1 MIKRHLLAAALLVG
15 FETAPVFAADNTLA
29 QQQKSLVATL
39 QQILTQHLG
48 IDRCSLEEVDSRT
61 SFVVQI
67 YCPEADTAR
76 LLGQSGMLL
85 RSLKI
90 LFNDLYLDWQQRQL
104 GSGFAWEKAKRMHL
118 LFIEKE

>member
-1 MIKRHLLAAALLVG
+1 MIRKNLLAAALLVG
-15 FETAPVFAADNTLA
+15 FAATPVSAADAMA
-29 QQQKSLVATL
+29 QQHVALVATL

-48 IDRCSLEEVDSRT
+48 LDSCTLDTVDSET

-67 YCPEADTAR
+67 FCHKTDTPR
-76 LLGQSGMLL
+76 LLGQSGMFL

-104 GSGFAWEKAKRMHL
+104 GGGFAWEQAKKMHL
-118 LFIEKE
+118 RFIEKE

>member
-1 MIKRHLLAAALLVG
+1 MIRRHLLAAALLVG
-15 FETAPVFAADNTLA
+15 FEAAPVSAADTQA
-29 QQQKSLVATL
+29 QQQKALVATL

-48 IDRCSLEEVDSRT
+48 IDSCTLEEVDSET

-67 YCPEADTAR
+67 FCPKTDTPR
-76 LLGQSGMLL
+76 LLGQSGMFQ

-104 GSGFAWEKAKRMHL
+104 GGGFAWEKAKKMHL
-118 LFIEKE
+118 RFIEKE